1 MTEKSSGIQ
10 RHQGAIRRAPNPL
23 PEIQTPPPEERSKT
37 PPMLEN
43 PPCQES
49 QVMAVDTLT
58 PPPETE
64 TSLYGENCFKE
75 QLPVQNCSPAGK

>member
-1 MTEKSSGIQ
+1 M
-10 RHQGAIRRAPNPL
+10 PNPL

-37 PPMLEN
+37 PPMIEN
-43 PPCQES
+43 TPCQEN

-64 TSLYGENCFKE
+64 TSPYGENCFKE
-75 QLPVQNCSPAGK
+75 QLLVQNCSITGE